1 MNAIALFS
9 WLRVRLPGVIPIV
22 CLTIS
27 VAHGS
32 DGRDVVPDKRIARPI
47 GTLSENPSDAE
58 LLRVDMFDQPLVPS
72 RPTTR
77 AENRAL
83 ASALGEYRQESAS
96 LGVDAVG
103 SLEGFLA
110 SHPDSPWRA
119 ALLVDL
125 GAIYRKTGH
134 FSRALETWQSAW
146 DEDRRVS
153 TDRNGMAIGDCGC
166 GLPFAIRSVP
176 RAERATRAASEAEV
190 KARPV
195 QQGRRPN
202 G

>member
-32 DGRDVVPDKRIARPI
+32 DGRDVVGADKRIARPI

-58 LLRVDMFDQPLVPS
+58 LLRVDMFDQPLRVPS

-77 AENRAL
+77 KRRIARSRAH
-83 ASALGEYRQESAS
+83 SGSTGGERCSS

-103 SLEGFLA
+103 SAGALPRESPGF
-110 SHPDSPWRA
+110 RRGGRF
-119 ALLVDL
+119 LLVDL
-125 GAIYRKTGH
+125 GRDAIERRATSPARSRLWAERGMNRKG
-134 FSRALETWQSAW
+134 L
-146 DEDRRVS
+146 
-153 TDRNGMAIGDCGC
+153 TDRNGMAIGDA
-166 GLPFAIRSVP
+166 AIGYLSCNSKRISGAKSDSRRFWP
-176 RAERATRAASEAEV
+176 R
-190 KARPV
+190 
-195 QQGRRPN
+195 
-202 G
+202 